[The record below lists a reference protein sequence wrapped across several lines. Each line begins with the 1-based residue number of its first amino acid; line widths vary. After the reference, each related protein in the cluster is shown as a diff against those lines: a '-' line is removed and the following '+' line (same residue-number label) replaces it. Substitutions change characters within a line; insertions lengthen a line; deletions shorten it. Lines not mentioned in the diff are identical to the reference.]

1 MARASSGI
9 LARKPTPENGAR
21 VDSRRS
27 HLYAAERGSVGPVGA
42 VRLLVKSWPF
52 IAEHR
57 RLVYLKCAL
66 AFSSLTFFLL
76 TPWPLKIVIDNV
88 IDGRRLTG
96 LPARILLPLAGTNRM
111 SLLLVVCAFLIFA
124 ALSVGMVGD
133 RSDELVT
140 GVDSSGLDQAGFSQ
154 NSANDGWSLW
164 NGLFGYYEVLV
175 TLDLT
180 QRINQSVRTA
190 IYRRFLRS
198 RLGLFA
204 DQKVGD
210 AVFRVMHDSASIG
223 AVLYTAVL
231 APLMSIVMFALA
243 LIVLWMQFPGERI
256 IPILAALAL
265 PAIAIGAAIFGR
277 LLRDQSQN
285 MRERGSDVMAAFE
298 ERIAQVSLIKAFGT
312 ENREAGA
319 VDAASWE
326 SYRATLKMLAIG
338 LALALVLLPAMAAL
352 TIGAIY
358 YLMMQ
363 VIHHALTLGD
373 VILLMSYG
381 TMLSRPAAT
390 IGGTWAAVQPA
401 VAGLRRVHSVLD
413 GFAEEPAPPE
423 ESAAPLSIAE
433 IALRDVAVG
442 YSATEPVIK
451 NVSFT
456 LRQGEMIAIAGPSG
470 AGKTTLILSIP
481 RFIETTAGEILLDGK
496 DARTFAPDTI
506 RGRIGFVFQQEALFS
521 ESIADN
527 IRYGHREAGDEEVRT
542 VAALAG
548 AAEFI
553 EKMPDRY
560 ATMLGRRGAR
570 LSVGQKQRIAIA
582 RAILRSPDVLIL
594 DEPTAPLDPA
604 SETGLMAT
612 LRDLARTRIVV
623 IVAHRANTLA
633 ACDRVLFINGGS
645 LAGEGL
651 HTELLESSPEYR
663 AYLAVTEA
671 EIHA

>member
-1 MARASSGI
+1 MASLTAPGP
-9 LARKPTPENGAR
+9 APGNGAIP
-21 VDSRRS
+21 DSRRNQ
-27 HLYAAERGSVGPVGA
+27 LYAAERKSIGPISA
-42 VRLLVKSWPF
+42 ARLLIKSWPF

-57 RLVYLKCAL
+57 RLVYLKCVL
-66 AFSSLTFFLL
+66 AFVSLTFFLL

-88 IDGRRLTG
+88 IDGHPLTG
-96 LPARILLPLAGTNRM
+96 LPAKLLLPMAGTNRM
-111 SLLLVVCAFLIFA
+111 SLLFVVCAFLIFA

-133 RSDELVT
+133 SADGLST

-180 QRINQSVRTA
+180 QRINQGVRTA
-190 IYRRFLRS
+190 IYQRFLRS

-204 DQKVGD
+204 DQKLGD

-231 APLMSIVMFALA
+231 APLMSLVMFAMA
-243 LIVLWMQFPGERI
+243 LLVLWLQFPDQRI
-256 IPILAALAL
+256 IPILAALML
-265 PAIAIGAAIFGR
+265 PAVAIGSALFGR
-277 LLRDQSQN
+277 LLRDQSQD

-298 ERIAQVSLIKAFGT
+298 ERIALVSLIKAFGT
-312 ENREAGA
+312 ENREAGT

-326 SYRATLKMLAIG
+326 SYHATLKMLAIG
-338 LALALVLLPAMAAL
+338 LALTLVLVPAVAAL
-352 TIGAIY
+352 MIGSIY

-363 VIHHALTLGD
+363 VIHHAMTLGD
-373 VILLMSYG
+373 VVLLLSYG
-381 TMLSRPAAT
+381 GMLANPAAT
-390 IGGTWAAVQPA
+390 IGSTWAAVQPA

-413 GFAEEPAPPE
+413 GFIEEPASPDG
-423 ESAAPLSIAE
+423 SGALSTITE
-433 IALRDVAVG
+433 IELRNVAVG
-442 YSATEPVIK
+442 YSAAAPVVQ

-456 LRQGEMIAIAGPSG
+456 LRSGQTVAIAGASG

-481 RFIETTAGEILLDGK
+481 RFIEATAGEILLDSA
-496 DARTFAPDTI
+496 DARRFAPDTI
-506 RGRIGFVFQQEALFS
+506 RSRIGFVFQQEALFS

-527 IRYGHREAGDEEVRT
+527 IRYGHRDATDEEVRT
-542 VAALAG
+542 AAAMAG

-553 EKMPDRY
+553 ERMPRGY

-594 DEPTAPLDPA
+594 DEPAAPLDPA
-604 SETGLMAT
+604 GETGLMAT
-612 LRDLARTRIVV
+612 LRELARTRIVV
-623 IVAHRANTLA
+623 IVAHRATTLA
-633 ACDRVLFINGGS
+633 ACDRVLFINGGT
-645 LAGEGL
+645 LASEGP
-651 HTELLESSPEYR
+651 HAELLESSPAYR
-663 AYLAVTEA
+663 GYLAIVES
-671 EIHA
+671 EIHP

>member
-1 MARASSGI
+1 MASI
-9 LARKPTPENGAR
+9 LARGPAPENVAR
-21 VDSRRS
+21 RDSRKS
-27 HLYAAERGSVGPVGA
+27 QLYAAERTSIGPIGA
-42 VRLLVKSWPF
+42 ARLLIKSWPF

-57 RLVYLKCAL
+57 RLVYLKCIL
-66 AFSSLTFFLL
+66 AFFSLTFFLL

-88 IDGRRLTG
+88 IDGRPLTG
-96 LPARILLPLAGTNRM
+96 VPAKLLLPLAGTNQM
-111 SLLLVVCAFLIFA
+111 SLLFVLCAFLIFA
-124 ALSVGMVGD
+124 VLSVGMVGD

-140 GVDSSGLDQAGFSQ
+140 GVDSGGLDQAGFSQ
-154 NSANDGWSLW
+154 NAANDGWSLW

-180 QRINQSVRTA
+180 QRINQGVRTA
-190 IYRRFLRS
+190 IYQRFLRS

-204 DQKVGD
+204 DQKLGD

-231 APLMSIVMFALA
+231 APLMSIVMFVMA
-243 LIVLWMQFPGERI
+243 LIVLWVQFPNERV
-256 IPILAALAL
+256 IPVLAALSL

-277 LLRDQSQN
+277 WLRDQSQD

-298 ERIAQVSLIKAFGT
+298 ERLAQVSLIKAFGT

-319 VDAASWE
+319 IDAASWG
-326 SYRATLKMLAIG
+326 SFRAALKMLAITI
-338 LALALVLLPAMAAL
+338 ALALVLVPATAAL

-363 VIHHALTLGD
+363 VIHHAMTLGD
-373 VILLMSYG
+373 VVLLLSYG
-381 TMLSRPAAT
+381 AMLSRPAAT

-413 GFAEEPAPPE
+413 GFAEAPAPPNGSE
-423 ESAAPLSIAE
+423 APLSIAE
-433 IALRDVAVG
+433 IALRGVAVG
-442 YSATEPVIK
+442 YSAAEPVVQ

-456 LRQGEMIAIAGPSG
+456 LRFGEMIAIAGSSG
-470 AGKTTLILSIP
+470 AGKTTLIASIP
-481 RFIETTAGEILLDGK
+481 RFLETSAGEILLNGR

-506 RGRIGFVFQQEALFS
+506 RSRIGFVFQQEALFS

-527 IRYGHREAGDEEVRT
+527 IRYGHRDASDEEVRAA
-542 VAALAG
+542 AALAG

-553 EKMPDRY
+553 DHMPLGY
-560 ATMLGRRGAR
+560 STMLGRRGAR

-594 DEPTAPLDPA
+594 DEPAAPLDPA
-604 SETGLMAT
+604 SEIGLMAT
-612 LRDLARTRIVV
+612 LRDLALTRIVV

-633 ACDRVLFINGGS
+633 ACERVLFIAGGT
-645 LAGEGL
+645 LACEGA
-651 HTELLESSPEYR
+651 HAELLESSPEYR
-663 AYLAVTEA
+663 AYLAVTDS

>member
-1 MARASSGI
+1 MAST
-9 LARKPTPENGAR
+9 LARSPAPENGAR
-21 VDSRRS
+21 VDSRKS
-27 HLYAAERGSVGPVGA
+27 HLYAAERKSIGPIVA
-42 VRLLVKSWPF
+42 ARLLIKSWPF

-57 RLVYLKCAL
+57 RLVYLKCIL
-66 AFSSLTFFLL
+66 AFFSLTFFLL

-88 IDGRRLTG
+88 IDGRPLSG
-96 LPARILLPLAGTNRM
+96 LPAILLLPLAGTNRM
-111 SLLLVVCAFLIFA
+111 SLLFVLCAFLVFA

-140 GVDSSGLDQAGFSQ
+140 GVDSGGLDQAGFSQ
-154 NSANDGWSLW
+154 NAANDGWSLW
-164 NGLFGYYEVLV
+164 NGLFGYYEVLI

-180 QRINQSVRTA
+180 QRINQGVRTA
-190 IYRRFLRS
+190 IYQRFLCS

-204 DQKVGD
+204 DQKLGD

-231 APLMSIVMFALA
+231 GPLMSIVMFAMA
-243 LIVLWMQFPGERI
+243 LIVLWMQFPNERI
-256 IPILAALAL
+256 IPILAALSL
-265 PAIAIGAAIFGR
+265 PTIAIGATIFGR
-277 LLRDQSQN
+277 LLRDQSQD

-298 ERIAQVSLIKAFGT
+298 ERLAQVSLIKAFGT
-312 ENREAGA
+312 ENREAVA
-319 VDAASWE
+319 VEAASWG

-338 LALALVLLPAMAAL
+338 LVLTLVLVPATAAL

-363 VIHHALTLGD
+363 VIHHAMTLGD
-373 VILLMSYG
+373 VVLLLSYG
-381 TMLSRPAAT
+381 AMLSKPAAT
-390 IGGTWAAVQPA
+390 VGGTWAAVQPA
-401 VAGLRRVHSVLD
+401 VAGLRRIHSVLD
-413 GFAEEPAPPE
+413 GFAESPAPPDGN
-423 ESAAPLSIAE
+423 AAPLSINE
-433 IALRDVAVG
+433 IALRGVAVG
-442 YSATEPVIK
+442 YTAAEPILK

-456 LRQGEMIAIAGPSG
+456 LRSGEMIAIAGPSG

-481 RFIETTAGEILLDGK
+481 RFIDTTAGEILIDGK
-496 DARTFAPDTI
+496 DARGLAPDAI
-506 RGRIGFVFQQEALFS
+506 RSRIGFVFQQEALFS

-527 IRYGHREAGDEEVRT
+527 IRYGDRDAGEEEIRT
-542 VAALAG
+542 IAELAG

-553 EKMPDRY
+553 EKMPDGY

-582 RAILRSPDVLIL
+582 RAILRSPEVLIL

-604 SETGLMAT
+604 SESALMAT
-612 LRDLARTRIVV
+612 LRSLARTRIVV

-633 ACDRVLFINGGS
+633 ACDRVLFINGGT
-645 LAGEGL
+645 LACEGT
-651 HTELLESSPEYR
+651 HTELLASSPEYR
-663 AYLAVTEA
+663 AYLAMTEA

>member
-1 MARASSGI
+1 MASI
-9 LARKPTPENGAR
+9 LARSPAPENGAR
-21 VDSRRS
+21 ADSRRS
-27 HLYAAERGSVGPVGA
+27 QLYADEHKSIGPIGA
-42 VRLLVKSWPF
+42 ARLLIKSWPF

-57 RLVYLKCAL
+57 RLVYLKCLL

-88 IDGRRLTG
+88 IDGRPLTG
-96 LPARILLPLAGTNRM
+96 LPATLLLPLAGTNRM
-111 SLLLVVCAFLIFA
+111 SLLFVLSAFLVFA
-124 ALSVGMVGD
+124 VLSVGMVGD
-133 RSDELVT
+133 RSDALAT
-140 GVDSSGLDQAGFSQ
+140 AVDSGGLDQAGFSQ
-154 NSANDGWSLW
+154 NDANAGWSLW

-180 QRINQSVRTA
+180 QRINQGVRTA
-190 IYRRFLRS
+190 IYQRFLRS

-204 DQKVGD
+204 DQKLGD

-231 APLMSIVMFALA
+231 GPLMSIVMFVMALF
-243 LIVLWMQFPGERI
+243 VLWMQFPGERI
-256 IPILAALAL
+256 IPILAALSL

-277 LLRDQSQN
+277 LLRDQSQD

-298 ERIAQVSLIKAFGT
+298 ERIAQVSVIKAFGT

-319 VDAASWE
+319 VDAASWQ

-338 LALALVLLPAMAAL
+338 LALTLVLLPAMAAL

-363 VIHHALTLGD
+363 VIHHAMTLGD
-373 VILLMSYG
+373 VVLLLSYG
-381 TMLSRPAAT
+381 AMLSRPAST

-413 GFAEEPAPPE
+413 GFAEEPAPAS
-423 ESAAPLSIAE
+423 ESGATLSISE
-433 IALRDVAVG
+433 ISLRDVAVG
-442 YSATEPVIK
+442 YSAAEPVVQ
-451 NVSFT
+451 NVSFS
-456 LRQGEMIAIAGPSG
+456 LRSGEMIAIAGPSG

-481 RFIETTAGEILLDGK
+481 RFIETTAGEILLDGT

-527 IRYGHREAGDEEVRT
+527 IRYGHRDAGDEEVR
-542 VAALAG
+542 AAATLAG

-553 EKMPDRY
+553 ERMPDRY

-604 SETGLMAT
+604 SEIGLMAT

-633 ACDRVLFINGGS
+633 ACDRVLFINGGT
-645 LAGEGL
+645 LACEGV
-651 HTELLESSPEYR
+651 HAKLLESSPEYR
-663 AYLAVTEA
+663 AYLAVTDA